1 MFSST
6 LGYPCLWRL
15 IALIAFLY
23 CLTPG
28 LLFAQATLRASS
40 QLLGNDAPFHF
51 PERLVVG
58 PQGDVYL
65 LDTNLSSLFV
75 VKAQTGKLNLIC
87 GPEKLASPSDLAVDR
102 RGNVWVLSALKSK
115 IYKLNQHCD
124 VQTEIYSRQLPL
136 RIATNS
142 AAQVIVL
149 SGAGSNLFELFET
162 DGKFLGGFGQR
173 IDYKDE
179 TTNRELCDGLIVPDR
194 AGGFFFSFNYP
205 PLIRHYGRHG
215 KLLAEFK
222 PESDV
227 AIAPPTVSVRK
238 LGNAMVVRSIYQILV
253 LDMAIDAQGRLYLL
267 LSGQN
272 KTPALTQGT
281 RKLMVLT
288 GNGRV
293 LQKADLDH
301 NFHRLATG
309 NGRLFL
315 LRNRK
320 PLRLDTYA
328 ML

>member
-1 MFSST
+1 MLSPT
-6 LGYPCLWRL
+6 LGHTCLYRL
-15 IALIAFLY
+15 IALAVLN
-23 CLTPG
+23 CLIPG
-28 LLFAQATLRASS
+28 LLFSQTTLPASS
-40 QLLGNDAPFHF
+40 QLLGADAPFNF

-65 LDTNLSSLFV
+65 LDTNLSSVFV
-75 VKAQTGKLNLIC
+75 VNTQTGKLNRIC

-102 RGNVWVLSALKSK
+102 RGNLWVLSALQSK
-115 IYKLNQHCD
+115 IYKLTQHCD
-124 VQTEIYSRQLPL
+124 VQTEIYSRQIPL

-142 AAQVIVL
+142 VGQVIVL
-149 SGAGSNLFELFET
+149 SGAGTNLFELFEA

-179 TTNRELCDGLIVPDR
+179 TTNRELSDGLIVPDR

-215 KLLAEFK
+215 KLIAEFK
-222 PESDV
+222 PDSDV
-227 AIAPPTVSVRK
+227 AVGPPNVSVRK
-238 LGNAMVVRSIYQILV
+238 LGNSVVVRSTYQIVV
-253 LDMAIDAQGRLYLL
+253 LDMALDAQGRLNLL

-272 KTPALTQGT
+272 KTRALTEGS
-281 RKLMVLT
+281 RKLVVLAR
-288 GNGRV
+288 NGRV
-293 LQKADLDH
+293 LKKVELDH

-309 NGRLFL
+309 NRRLFL

>member
-1 MFSST
+1 MFSRT
-6 LGYPCLWRL
+6 LGYVIVNRL
-15 IALIAFLY
+15 IAFALFI
-23 CLTPG
+23 CLVPG
-28 LLFAQATLRASS
+28 LLFSQTNLRAGS
-40 QLLGNDAPFHF
+40 QLLGATAPFHF
-51 PERLVVG
+51 PERLAVG
-58 PQGDVYL
+58 PQGDIYL

-75 VKAQTGKLNLIC
+75 VHAQTGKLNRIC
-87 GPEKLASPSDLAVDR
+87 GPEKLSSPSDLALDR

-115 IYKLNQHCD
+115 IYKLTTNCD

-142 AAQVIVL
+142 TGEVIVL
-149 SGAGSNLFELFET
+149 SGAGSNLFERFGA

-179 TTNRELCDGLIVPDR
+179 TTNRELSDGLIVPDR
-194 AGGFFFSFNYP
+194 SGGFFFSFNYP

-215 KLLAEFK
+215 KLIAEFK
-222 PESDV
+222 PESD
-227 AIAPPTVSVRK
+227 ITIGPPNVSVRR
-238 LGNAMVVRSIYQILV
+238 LGNSMVVRSLYQILV
-253 LDMAIDAQGRLYLL
+253 LDMAIDAQGRLYVL

-272 KTPALTQGT
+272 KIPALTEGT
-281 RKLMVLT
+281 RKLMVLA

-293 LQKADLDH
+293 LNKVELDH

-309 NGRLFL
+309 NRRLFL

-328 ML
+328 VL